1 MNSSKPTEA
10 KSINTNMKN
19 LYVKPE
25 SLTLDYLPE
34 SFLCAASNLDGTLED
49 YFEDDESNFFGV

>member
-1 MNSSKPTEA
+1 
-10 KSINTNMKN
+10 MKN
-19 LYVKPE
+19 LYVKPK
-25 SLTLDYLPE
+25 SLTLDFLPE